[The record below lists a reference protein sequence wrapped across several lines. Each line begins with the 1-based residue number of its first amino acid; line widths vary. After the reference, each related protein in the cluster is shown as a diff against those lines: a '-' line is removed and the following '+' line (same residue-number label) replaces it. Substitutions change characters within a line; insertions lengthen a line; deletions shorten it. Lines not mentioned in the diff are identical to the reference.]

1 MSPKRIVDPGWP
13 EFARLTYVPAIA
25 ARGEI
30 LFTSGL
36 NALGPDGNVLAPND
50 IVGQARIIYQ
60 RLAEILHAAGGSLA
74 DVVKTTDYIV
84 TRERYR
90 ATAAVREEFL
100 GPDFCAA
107 TGVVVRELF
116 GRGVLIEIDAV
127 AVLPPRD
134 TVEVDAANPT

>member
-1 MSPKRIVDPGWP
+1 MSAKRIVDPGWP
-13 EFARLTYVPAIA
+13 EYARLTYVPAVA
-25 ARGEI
+25 ARGEV

-36 NALGPDGNVLAPND
+36 NALGPDGTVLAPND

-60 RLAEILHAAGGSLA
+60 RLAEILQAAGGSLA

-107 TGVVVRELF
+107 TGVVRELL
-116 GRGVLIEIDAV
+116 GRGVLIEIEAV
-127 AVLPPRD
+127 AVLPPHAPAD
-134 TVEVDAANPT
+134 KDPAGAD